1 MAYMKRATTIV
12 LFLLLLGTLGFFA
25 VSVVKYQGDLT
36 RLNDD
41 IRDKRVEIDDLSDQ
55 LKEFN
60 ESNSQ
65 LNEQLTVQ
73 QAREQDLST
82 QYLDVKGEKE
92 SLESTNAALEK
103 DLANITSQ
111 YTALQIEYNDTTEE
125 LGNVLED
132 AEDICNYSATAN
144 ITECDDYR

>member
-82 QYLDVKGEKE
+82 QYLDVKGENPLMPHWRRPLQI
-92 SLESTNAALEK
+92 SP
-103 DLANITSQ
+103 ANILHS
-111 YTALQIEYNDTTEE
+111 
-125 LGNVLED
+125 
-132 AEDICNYSATAN
+132 
-144 ITECDDYR
+144 R